1 MFPNWIPKTKS
12 NGQVPGCNKISTEAV
27 LESRTNTDAILTDIN
42 VTRLKDTDAYTFTQN
57 DFVAQTLLH
66 FFLFSFFA
74 FNTYDRTIKILFPF
88 QEKFRDGKRTNAFYE
103 SPPLQRS

>member
-66 FFLFSFFA
+66 FFSFFEMYMY
-74 FNTYDRTIKILFPF
+74 NVHVIIKNEL
-88 QEKFRDGKRTNAFYE
+88 KSSNAFQCF
-103 SPPLQRS
+103 LFL